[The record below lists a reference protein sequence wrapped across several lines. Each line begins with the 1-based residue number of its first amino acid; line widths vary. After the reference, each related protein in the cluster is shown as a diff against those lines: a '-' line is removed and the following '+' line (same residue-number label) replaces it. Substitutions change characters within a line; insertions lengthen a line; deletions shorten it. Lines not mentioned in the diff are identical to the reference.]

1 MRGSTAVTE
10 GRSEEQK
17 GVCQGDGVTEGP
29 GGGGQPKAEPGS
41 HDGRVV
47 QRVADSHKVVT
58 GHDPQEEVVSDDKD
72 NGEIHLCDAA
82 LIGDGWTLGLNIH
95 QHFGD

>member
-1 MRGSTAVTE
+1 ME

-29 GGGGQPKAEPGS
+29 GGGGQPKEEPGS

-47 QRVADSHKVVT
+47 QRVADSHKAVT
-58 GHDPQEEVVSDDKD
+58 GHDPQEEVVSDNKD

-82 LIGDGWTLGLNIH
+82 LKGDGWTLGLNIH